1 MGFNFGAGA
10 KLPLYAFRK
19 SDKVESSD
27 KKEPPFA
34 FLDSLLLGE
43 VILKSNGLLL
53 WGSIIELG

>member
-1 MGFNFGAGA
+1 MGFDSCVGA

-19 SDKVESSD
+19 SDKVESSE

-43 VILKSNGLLL
+43 VIFSKTCV
-53 WGSIIELG
+53 